1 MKSAIKPIP
10 LCEMD
15 GIVIEG
21 VGKRFGATA
30 VLHDVSARL
39 AAGEFLCLVGPSGC
53 GKTTL
58 LRILAGLETADAGRV
73 LIGGRDVTGL
83 RPADR
88 DVAMVF
94 QNYALYP
101 HLTVGQNLAVPL
113 AMRRLSVLGRMPL
126 LRALAPGQRAIQRGI
141 AEDVA
146 AAARMLGVDHLLDRR
161 PAQLSGGQRQR
172 VALGRA
178 VVRQP
183 RAFLMDEPLSNLDA
197 ELRAHTRKEIVEL
210 HRKAGVTTVY
220 VTHDQVEAMTMSDR
234 VALMLGGRILQIG
247 PPRALYEDP
256 ATLAVAQFL
265 GSPRINTLPG
275 TASERG
281 VEVGGLT
288 LPLHVACPPGT
299 PVVVG
304 LRAEA
309 LRLVSCGSLPAV
321 VEHLEFLGSEV
332 LLHAR
337 CGASPI
343 VVRLSVAEADGVR
356 TGEAIRLTADWRS
369 VLLFAGDGTRL
380 RSQAPV
386 LAGV

>member
-1 MKSAIKPIP
+1 MG
-10 LCEMD
+10 
-15 GIVIEG
+15 GIVIES
-21 VGKRFGATA
+21 VGKRFGTTA

-58 LRILAGLETADAGRV
+58 LRILAGLETADSGRV
-73 LIGGRDVTGL
+73 LIDGRDVTGL
-83 RPADR
+83 RPAER

-101 HLTVGQNLAVPL
+101 HLTVAQNLAVPL
-113 AMRRLSVLGRMPL
+113 AMRRLSVLGRMPV
-126 LRALAPGQRAIQRGI
+126 LRALAPGQRAIRRGI
-141 AEDVA
+141 AGDVA
-146 AAARMLGVDHLLDRR
+146 AAARMLSIDHLLDRR

-247 PPRALYEDP
+247 PPRALYDDP

-275 TASERG
+275 TASDRG
-281 VEVGGLT
+281 VAFEGLT
-288 LPLHVACPPGT
+288 LPLHAACPPGT
-299 PVVVG
+299 PVVIG

-309 LRLVSCGSLPAV
+309 LRLSSCGGLPAV
-321 VEHLEFLGSEV
+321 VEHREFLGSEV
-332 LLHAR
+332 LLHVR
-337 CGASPI
+337 CGASP
-343 VVRLSVAEADGVR
+343 VVARLSVTQADGVQP
-356 TGEAIRLTADWRS
+356 GETIRLAADWRS
-369 VLLFAGDGTRL
+369 ALLFAGDGTRI
-380 RSQAPV
+380 RSTAPV

>member
-1 MKSAIKPIP
+1 MKSAIKPTQ
-10 LCEMD
+10 LLEMD

-21 VGKRFGATA
+21 VDKRFGATA

-101 HLTVGQNLAVPL
+101 HLTVAQNLAVPL
-113 AMRRLSVLGRMPL
+113 AMRRLSVLGRMPV
-126 LRALAPGQRAIQRGI
+126 LRALAPGQGAIRRGI
-141 AEDVA
+141 ADDVVRA
-146 AAARMLGVDHLLDRR
+146 AHMLGIDHLLDRR

-197 ELRAHTRKEIVEL
+197 ELRARTRKEIVEL

-247 PPRALYEDP
+247 PPRALYNDP

-281 VEVGGLT
+281 VQVEGLT
-288 LPLHVACPPGT
+288 LPLRAATPPGT

-309 LRLVSCGSLPAV
+309 LHLVFCGGLPTV

-332 LLHAR
+332 LLHGR
-337 CGASPI
+337 CGASP
-343 VVRLSVAEADGVR
+343 VVARLSVAEADGIR
-356 TGEAIRLTADWRS
+356 TGEVIRLAADWRS
-369 VLLFAGDGTRL
+369 ALLFAGDGTRL

-386 LAGV
+386 LADV

>member
-1 MKSAIKPIP
+1 MRGPG
-10 LCEMD
+10 MD

-21 VGKRFGATA
+21 VKKRFGTTT
-30 VLHDVSARL
+30 VLHDVSATL

-73 LIGGRDVTGL
+73 WIGGRDVTGL

-101 HLTVGQNLAVPL
+101 HLTAGQNMAVPL
-113 AMRRLSVLGRMPL
+113 AMRRLSWLGRMPV
-126 LRALAPGQRAIQRGI
+126 LRVFAPGQRAVRRGI
-141 AEDVA
+141 AADVA
-146 AAARMLGVDHLLDRR
+146 AAAASLGIGHLLDRR
-161 PAQLSGGQRQR
+161 PGQLSGGQRQR

-197 ELRAHTRKEIVEL
+197 ERRARTRTEIVDL
-210 HRKAGVTTVY
+210 HRRAGVTTVY

-234 VALMLGGRILQIG
+234 VALMSGGRILQIG
-247 PPRALYEDP
+247 APRLLYDEP
-256 ATLAVAQFL
+256 ATLEVAQFL
-265 GSPRINTLPG
+265 GSPRISTL
-275 TASERG
+275 EG
-281 VEVGGLT
+281 VATGEGVRVEGAV
-288 LPLHVACPPGT
+288 LPVHLACAAGT

-304 LRAEA
+304 VRAEA
-309 LRLVSCGSLPAV
+309 LRVAAQGLLAAV
-321 VEHLEFLGSEV
+321 VTHLEYLGSEV

-337 CGASPI
+337 CGGAAL
-343 VVRLSVAEADGVR
+343 VARLPVLQADGVR
-356 TGEAIRLTADWRS
+356 AGDALRLEADWGAA
-369 VLLFAGDGTRL
+369 LLFGADGGRL
-380 RSQAPV
+380 EVVAPV
-386 LAGV
+386 LANV